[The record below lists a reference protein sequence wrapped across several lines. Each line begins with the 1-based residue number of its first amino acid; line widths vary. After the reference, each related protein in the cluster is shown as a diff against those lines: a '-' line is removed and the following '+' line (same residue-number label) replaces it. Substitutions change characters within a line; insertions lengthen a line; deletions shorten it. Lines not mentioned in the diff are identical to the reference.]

1 MTQENYRPSAEVA
14 RMADLQQVLDN
25 NPVPSFVIDS
35 KHVITHWNLACERI
49 IGVSAAAMIGTSNQ
63 WRAFYPAQ
71 RPVLADLIV
80 KGGLEDAIG
89 SLYAG
94 RFRRSEIV
102 PDAYEAEDYF
112 PNFPGGGR
120 WLFFTAAPL
129 RDDEGNIVGAI
140 ETLQDVTQR
149 REAEQALQQFNAELE
164 DRVRRRTL
172 ELERANEVLQDTI
185 SRLKATQAELLQSQ
199 QAAES
204 ANRAKSQFLANMS
217 HEIRTPLN
225 AVIGMGSLLKD
236 TELDS
241 TQRDFVDTITTSGE
255 ALLALISD
263 ILDYSKI
270 EAGHLDLEFHPF
282 DLQECIESAL
292 SQVSLRA
299 AQKGIELIFDINPEL
314 PRVAVG
320 DITRLRQILINLL
333 TNAVKFTEHGYVLV
347 RAELIS
353 GIPGT
358 SINQVAPVEIRFTV
372 EDTGIGIP
380 ADKQDRLFKSFS
392 QVDASTTRKY
402 GGTGLGLAISKRL
415 AELMGGR
422 MWAESTGVP
431 GKGARFHFSIGLSAA
446 RQELSEWER
455 QHRGMLTG
463 KRVLVVDD
471 NPVNLRIAERV
482 TTRFGMIP
490 SLYFN
495 PESALAAIREGLDFD
510 VALID
515 MQMPEMDG
523 VSLSRAL
530 KDNPRVGERPLILL
544 SSLGYPLPDAD
555 KALFF
560 DLLAKPYR
568 FSALFD
574 ALVRALSIHAEG
586 GPVIGLRRQAVVE
599 EAAVRVRI
607 LLVEDNEINQKVATH
622 MLGRLGLQADI
633 ANNGQEAIERL
644 REQCYDLVLM
654 DMQMPIMGG
663 LEATEVIRREIA
675 PKAPPYI
682 IALTANAMTTDRDN
696 CLKAGMDDYI
706 SKPLRF
712 EELKQSIERGTAVVV
727 LET

>member
-1 MTQENYRPSAEVA
+1 MTNAECRDCAELMKV
-14 RMADLQQVLDN
+14 ADLQQLLDN
-25 NPVPSFVIDS
+25 NPVPSFVIN
-35 KHVITHWNLACERI
+35 KGHVITHWNLACERI
-49 IGVSAAAMIGTSNQ
+49 IGISAAKMVGTKDQ
-63 WRAFYPAQ
+63 WRAFYPAV

-80 KGGLEDAIG
+80 DGGPEDVIG
-89 SLYAG
+89 SLYTG

-129 RDDEGNIVGAI
+129 RDAEGNIVGAV
-140 ETLQDVTQR
+140 ETLQDVTKR
-149 REAEQALQQFNAELE
+149 REAEQALQQLNTELE
-164 DRVRRRTL
+164 DRVRRRTQ
-172 ELERANEVLQDTI
+172 ELERANEALQDSI
-185 SRLKATQAELLQSQ
+185 SRLKATQAELLLSQ
-199 QAAES
+199 QSAES

-236 TELDS
+236 TELDK

-255 ALLALISD
+255 ALLALIND

-282 DLQECIESAL
+282 DLQECIETAL

-299 AQKGIELIFDINPEL
+299 AQKGVELIFDINPDM

-320 DITRLRQILINLL
+320 DVTRLRQVLINLL

-347 RAELIS
+347 RTELTA
-353 GIPGT
+353 GIPGP
-358 SINQVAPVEIRFTV
+358 SINEVAPVEIRFTV

-380 ADKQDRLFKSFS
+380 PEKQDRLFKSFS

-422 MWAESTGVP
+422 MWVESSGEP
-431 GKGARFHFSIGLSAA
+431 GQGAKFHFTVAMSSA
-446 RQELSEWER
+446 RQELSEWEKE
-455 QHRGMLTG
+455 HRSLLLG

-490 SLYFN
+490 ALYFN
-495 PESALAAIREGLDFD
+495 PDSALAAVRSGLDFD

-523 VSLSRAL
+523 VALTRAL
-530 KDNPRVGERPLILL
+530 KEVPPASERPMILL
-544 SSLGYPLPDAD
+544 SSLGYPLPDGD

-574 ALVRALSIHAEG
+574 GLVRALSRQVESAN
-586 GPVIGLRRQAVVE
+586 VRRGQVVVE
-599 EAAVRVRI
+599 QPVAPVRI
-607 LLVEDNEINQKVATH
+607 LLVEDNQINQKVAIH

-633 ANNGQEAIERL
+633 ANNGQEAIDCL
-644 REQCYDLVLM
+644 RRQSYDLILM
-654 DMQMPIMGG
+654 DMQMPVMGG

-675 PKAPPYI
+675 AQAPPYI
-682 IALTANAMTTDRDN
+682 IALTANAMTSDRDN
-696 CLKAGMDDYI
+696 CLKVGMDDYI

-712 EELKQSIERGTAVVV
+712 EELKQAIERGTAVVV
-727 LET
+727 LEN

>member
-1 MTQENYRPSAEVA
+1 MKSAECRECA
-14 RMADLQQVLDN
+14 DLIKTADLQQVLDN
-25 NPVPSFVIDS
+25 NPVPSFVIDRN
-35 KHVITHWNLACERI
+35 HVITHWNLACERI
-49 IGVSAAAMIGTSNQ
+49 IGVQSDQMVGSQEQ
-63 WRAFYPAQ
+63 WRAFYPSP

-80 KGGLEDAIG
+80 EGGMEDAIG

-94 RFRRSEIV
+94 RFKRSEIV

-112 PNFPGGGR
+112 PHFPGGGR

-129 RDDEGNIVGAI
+129 RNAEGEIVGAI
-140 ETLQDVTQR
+140 ETLQDVTKR
-149 REAEQALQQFNAELE
+149 REAEESLLQLNTQLE
-164 DRVRRRTL
+164 ERVRRRTQ
-172 ELERANEVLQDTI
+172 ELERSNEALQDTI
-185 SRLKATQAELLQSQ
+185 SRLKATQAELFASQ

-204 ANRAKSQFLANMS
+204 ANRAKSEFLANMS

-236 TELDS
+236 TELDK

-255 ALLALISD
+255 ALLALIND

-282 DLQECIESAL
+282 DLQECIEAAL
-292 SQVSLRA
+292 SQISLRA
-299 AQKGIELIFDINPEL
+299 AQKGVELIFDINPDM

-320 DITRLRQILINLL
+320 DVTRLRQILINLL
-333 TNAVKFTEHGYVLV
+333 TNAVKFTEHGYVLI
-347 RAELIS
+347 RTELTS
-353 GIPGT
+353 GIPGP
-358 SINQVAPVEIRFTV
+358 SINQLAPVEIRFSV
-372 EDTGIGIP
+372 QDTGIGIP
-380 ADKQDRLFKSFS
+380 PDKQDRLFKSFS

-402 GGTGLGLAISKRL
+402 GGTGLGLAISKKL
-415 AELMGGR
+415 VELMGGC
-422 MWAESTGVP
+422 MWVESSGMP
-431 GKGARFHFSIGLSAA
+431 GKGATFNFTVAMLAA
-446 RQELSEWER
+446 QQELSDWER
-455 QHRGMLTG
+455 EHRSQLAG

-471 NPVNLRIAERV
+471 NPVNLQIAERV

-490 SLYFN
+490 KLYFN
-495 PESALAAIREGLDFD
+495 PESALAAVRSSLEFD

-523 VSLSRAL
+523 VALTRAL
-530 KDNPRVGERPLILL
+530 KQVPQAGERPMILL
-544 SSLGYPLPDAD
+544 SSLGYPLPDGD

-574 ALVRALSIHAEG
+574 GLVRALSNHLESANVRR
-586 GPVIGLRRQAVVE
+586 GPVQVDEPVTP
-599 EAAVRVRI
+599 VRI
-607 LLVEDNEINQKVATH
+607 LLVEDNQINQKVAIH

-633 ANNGQEAIERL
+633 ANNGQEAIDCL
-644 REQCYDLVLM
+644 RRQSYDVILM
-654 DMQMPIMGG
+654 DMQMPVMGG
-663 LEATEVIRREIA
+663 LEATEAIRREIA
-675 PKAPPYI
+675 AQAPPYI

-712 EELKQSIERGTAVVV
+712 EELKQAIERGTAVVV
-727 LET
+727 LEN